1 MDQIET
7 EICRIVGGILGKEP
21 QKISRNHSWCDLDL
35 DSVQCL
41 EMVME
46 IEDVFQVFISD
57 EEGQSFATVADVIA
71 CVAEK
76 VKGKE
81 SSDQTETTA

>member
-1 MDQIET
+1 MAQIEE
-7 EICRIVGGILGKEP
+7 EICRIIGGILEKEP
-21 QKISRNHSWCDLDL
+21 QKIGRNDSWRDLDL

-46 IEDVFQVFISD
+46 IEDSFHIVISD
-57 EEGQSFATVADVIA
+57 EEGEAFATVADVIA

-76 VKGKE
+76 KSMEVPVA
-81 SSDQTETTA
+81 STETSA